1 MKAKLNRTEF
11 VCRRQ
16 KLAVLWAFCSVIL
29 ACVLIVFFLPS
40 CHKKSDGPTTPSDIW
55 DIDKQGIPK
64 FVSTNYIDLD
74 SIYRISMFRSSVGHD
89 YSDAFEH
96 CRSMK
101 HYFEPY
107 GWVDWTKI
115 RVYAPVSGT
124 VTRVEQE
131 WAGFKVE
138 IESKDYPAFRFSI
151 FHINLS
157 SPLLV
162 NDLVTEGQQ
171 LGTHFSNQTYSDI
184 SVIVNDITRQGRMI
198 SYFDVITDAVFQ
210 KYSARGVGYRSDL
223 IISRELRDANPLTCS
238 GDTFISNDALQN
250 WVVLNK

>member
-1 MKAKLNRTEF
+1 MKAKPARTEF
-11 VCRRQ
+11 VHRRQ
-16 KLAVLWAFCSVIL
+16 NHTVLWVLCNVIL

-40 CHKKSDGPTTPSDIW
+40 CHKKSDGPTPPSDIW
-55 DIDKQGIPK
+55 DIDKQGIPQ
-64 FVSTNYIDLD
+64 FVNTNYIDLD

-107 GWVDWTKI
+107 SWVDWARI
-115 RVYAPVSGT
+115 HVYAPVSGT

-131 WAGFKVE
+131 WEGFKVE

-151 FHINLS
+151 FHVNLS
-157 SPLLV
+157 APLLV
-162 NDLVTEGQQ
+162 NDLVAEGQQ
-171 LGTHFSNQTYSDI
+171 LGTQFSSQTYSDI
-184 SVIVNDITRQGRMI
+184 SVIVNDITRQGRMV
-198 SYFDVITDAVFQ
+198 SYFEVITDEVFQ
-210 KYSARGVGYRSDL
+210 QYSARGVGARNDL
-223 IISRELRDANPLTCS
+223 IITRELRDANPLTCS
-238 GDTFISNDALQN
+238 GDTFVSNDTLQN

>member
-1 MKAKLNRTEF
+1 MRATLNQTESF
-11 VCRRQ
+11 FRRQ
-16 KLAVLWAFCSVIL
+16 KIAVLGTLCIVIL
-29 ACVLIVFFLPS
+29 TCILIIFFLPS
-40 CHKKSDGPTTPSDIW
+40 CHKKSDEPTTPSDIW

-64 FVSTNYIDLD
+64 FVNTNYIDLD

-107 GWVDWTKI
+107 SWVDWTRI

-151 FHINLS
+151 FHVNLS
-157 SPLLV
+157 APLLV
-162 NDLVTEGQQ
+162 NDLVAEGQQ
-171 LGTHFSNQTYSDI
+171 LGTQFSNQTYSDI
-184 SVIVNDITRQGRMI
+184 SVIVNDITRQGRMV
-198 SYFDVITDAVFQ
+198 SYFEVITDEVFQ
-210 KYSARGVGYRSDL
+210 QYSARGVGSRNEL
-223 IISRELRDANPLTCS
+223 IISRELRDANPLICS
-238 GDTFISNDALQN
+238 GDTFVSNDTLQN
-250 WVVLNK
+250 WVVLNN